1 MCCNNR
7 ACGGCF
13 GIGIGPMPRLRP
25 FMNGGCGCNQ
35 CCGECGCDNE
45 EFEPAYERG
54 CGCDR

>member
-13 GIGIGPMPRLRP
+13 GIGIGAMPRSLP

-35 CCGECGCDNE
+35 GCGCNYDDE
-45 EFEPAYERG
+45 VELAYERG

>member
-13 GIGIGPMPRLRP
+13 GIGIGAMPRMLP
-25 FMNGGCGCNQ
+25 FMNSGCNQSCGCGCNHDD
-35 CCGECGCDNE
+35 EIE
-45 EFEPAYERG
+45 LAYERG